1 MQPITRRVFL
11 EQSGR
16 AMLGAAAGL
25 TVLRAWSHSPNDTI
39 GVAIVGLNGQG
50 KTHLRNFSEIEGVR
64 IVALCDVDERV
75 LQQTGAMV
83 EQRTGARPKLYT
95 DLRQLLEDK
104 AIDAVSTARSEEHTS
119 ELQSLS

>member
-1 MQPITRRVFL
+1 MQPITRRAFL

-25 TVLRAWSHSPNDTI
+25 TVLRGWSQSPNDTI

-50 KTHLRNFSEIEGVR
+50 KTHIRNFSEIEGVR

-83 EQRTGARPKLYT
+83 EQRIGAPQTLHRPAPT
-95 DLRQLLEDK
+95 AGRQRD
-104 AIDAVSTARSEEHTS
+104 
-119 ELQSLS
+119 